1 MIERNSLS
9 TEEWGNVIAVPASIG
24 ALVVTAD
31 PSGPMGLIKEFRAV
45 MNTFKSYTEQNAAA
59 GPLIGAIHEHLMT
72 KPTEEEEAEMKK
84 WADAQQEEM
93 KANRPQT
100 AEEMK
105 ALVREMTTEVLAML
119 RAKGATEEDVTQYK
133 GLMFATPNAWPT
145 PARKAAFWASA
156 AHVSPRPRSRCWPR
170 SGKSWACR
178 GESQIHPVSNP
189 PI

>member
-105 ALVREMTTEVLAML
+105 AFVREMTTEVLAML
-119 RAKGATEEDVTQYK
+119 RTKGATEEDVTQYK
-133 GLMFATPNAWPT
+133 GLMFAIAESVANASKEGGFLGFGGT
-145 PARKAAFWASA
+145 R
-156 AHVSPRPRSRCWPR
+156 VSE
-170 SGKSWACR
+170 AE
-178 GESQIHPVSNP
+178 ESMLAQIREELGV
-189 PI
+189 